1 MLTFSEDRAHQVS
14 FALRLAFSPEVMS
27 FGHRSLLSSLRG
39 SSVSTT
45 VDMTRQDW
53 LAEAG
58 CLTRILRDNFNE
70 QDRLFLQA
78 YCTIATDMHRYQE
91 KMIACAEVAAHMH
104 GSRSVDK
111 HEYCKFVMRWMGMS
125 EIAKPAINRMSQWRY
140 SNELRARRDA
150 IIGRLE
156 MLVCDLSFTQA
167 RPS

>member
-1 MLTFSEDRAHQVS
+1 MLTFSEDRAHQVT
-14 FALRLAFSPEVMS
+14 FALKLAFSPELMP
-27 FGHRSLLSSLRG
+27 FGHRSLLSTLRG

-58 CLTRILRDNFNE
+58 CLSRILRDNFDE
-70 QDRLFLQA
+70 RDRKFLQA

-91 KMIACAEVAAHMH
+91 KMIASADVAAYML
-104 GSRSVDK
+104 GNRSVDK

-125 EIAKPAINRMSQWRY
+125 EITKPAINRMSQWRY
-140 SNELRARRDA
+140 GNELRARRDS

-156 MLVCDLSFTQA
+156 MLVCDLSLTKQ
-167 RPS
+167 